1 MPFDIPYTFIAGQK
15 AKANEVNQN
24 FLGVKQFIDILEQQ
38 GATNELDIATLESN
52 KASINGNSGYRFQV
66 ADAINSMDAVNLNTL
81 NDLTANSKYFI
92 GGFDLAK
99 QSAKSIRATAGSCYD
114 STMEEMI
121 TSTGTLTLNTSSAG
135 NNVTRYIF
143 VVWNEDTLTAQLAMS
158 TSSSTPP
165 MPAGFTHFRRL
176 GQFTTNGSGNILTI
190 TKDGEFNVET
200 KNTTNGYFSL
210 PNGLTFQWGVISGWS
225 SYMQDKTIT
234 FPKAFN
240 TACFCVIP
248 SSNVTQGDG
257 DKGSSIGVES
267 ISTTSWVC
275 HNGVQ
280 WDNLPGHGDGG
291 NWGDLRVYWF
301 AVGV

>member
-38 GATNELDIATLESN
+38 SATNELDIATLESN

-81 NDLTANSKYFI
+81 DNLTANSKYFI

-99 QSAKSIRATAGSCYD
+99 QSTKSIRATAGSCYD
-114 STMEEMI
+114 STLEEMI

-135 NNVTRYIF
+135 NKVTRYIF

-165 MPAGFTHFRRL
+165 MPAGYTHFRRI
-176 GQFTTNGSGNILTI
+176 GQFTTDSDGNILTVS
-190 TKDGEFNVET
+190 KDSEFNIISQISA
-200 KNTTNGYFSL
+200 NGYFSF
-210 PNGLTFQWGVISGWS
+210 PNGLTFQWGVVTGWTADN
-225 SYMQDKTIT
+225 QTKTVS
-234 FPKAFN
+234 FPTAFN
-240 TACFCVIP
+240 TACFSCMIVCNTP
-248 SSNVTQGDG
+248 LNAG
-257 DKGSSIGVES
+257 DKGNGIVLNSFNTTTFNATIHGERWNLPSGGWPAVKAWFIAIGV
-267 ISTTSWVC
+267 
-275 HNGVQ
+275 
-280 WDNLPGHGDGG
+280 
-291 NWGDLRVYWF
+291 
-301 AVGV
+301 